1 MKHEQELLSQLQ
13 NSRVKLYL
21 SDNSAL
27 LVSRN
32 ANVKLNFT
40 VEQKEFSATRQFMLH
55 ASTKNKDDEL
65 TTFLKCVRQCGSALT
80 LLDAVNLRKLLSTVL
95 KRRTLFVSVE
105 SVQVLHVY
113 SESYSAKE
121 SGRL

>member
-1 MKHEQELLSQLQ
+1 MKHEQELLGQLQ

-21 SDNSAL
+21 SGNSAL

-40 VEQKEFSATRQFMLH
+40 SEQKEFSANKQFMLH
-55 ASTKNKDDEL
+55 ARNKNDEL
-65 TTFLKCVRQCGSALT
+65 TAFLKYVRHVGSALT
-80 LLDAVNLRKLLSTVL
+80 LLDAVKLRKLMSTVL

-113 SESYSAKE
+113 SESYSAGDV
-121 SGRL
+121 GRL